1 MTDNLKIEKMIN
13 GVVVLDILC
22 ICHWITSLRRR
33 SHLKITYQENKFQQQ
48 AITIK
53 K

>member
-33 SHLKITYQENKFQQQ
+33 SHLNYQENKFQQQ